1 MRSCNGAKFVKISSF
16 TLRITND
23 RYVRS
28 RITDLLIA
36 KDACFCYNRNME
48 AIINQRFKI
57 IKSLGQGGMGEIF
70 LAEDIELGRKV
81 AVKCISAAALR
92 DCVSRARFRREA
104 QAAARLDHP
113 NICPIYEIAE
123 ENGKDF
129 IIMQYVDG
137 VTLEQLLKI
146 KSLSL
151 DKIVGIALQITDG
164 MIAAQAQH
172 IVHLDIKPGNIMI
185 DKSGKIKIL
194 DFGLAEFRPRK
205 TADRKTRRP
214 EPGLSEKDVVMGTA
228 SYMSPEQVEGQ
239 DPDGR
244 SDIFSFGVVL
254 YELLERENPF
264 VDLENIITL
273 YNILHKRIKLGQD
286 VPKGLQKIVKK
297 TLQKKRERRY
307 PDFREIKKDLLA
319 LPARRAKATSRPA
332 QSKAGMAN
340 LPDK

>member
-1 MRSCNGAKFVKISSF
+1 MICPSCGAANDESDRLCAGCRSPLPPSSSRASLAKPILSG
-16 TLRITND
+16 
-23 RYVRS
+23 
-28 RITDLLIA
+28 
-36 KDACFCYNRNME
+36 
-48 AIINQRFKI
+48 RFRI

-70 LAEDIELGRKV
+70 LAEDTQLERKV
-81 AVKCISAAALR
+81 AIKCISADAVR
-92 DCVSRARFRREA
+92 DCVSRSRFQREA
-104 QAAARLDHP
+104 QAASRLDHP
-113 NICPIYEIAE
+113 NICKIYEIAE
-123 ENGKDF
+123 ENEREF

-151 DKIVGIALQITDG
+151 DKIIGIAMQITDG

-185 DKSGKIKIL
+185 DRRGKVKIL

-205 TADRKTRRP
+205 TADRKARRP
-214 EPGLSEKDVVMGTA
+214 EPGLSVKDVVMGTA

-254 YELLERENPF
+254 CELLDRENPF
-264 VDLENIITL
+264 ADLENIITL
-273 YNILHKRIKLGQD
+273 YNILHRKIKLGQD

-297 TLQKKRERRY
+297 TLQKNRERRY
-307 PDFREIKKDLLA
+307 GDFCEIKKDLLA
-319 LPARRAKATSRPA
+319 LQAQLEKAKTLPA
-332 QSKAGMAN
+332 QSKGGMAN
-340 LPDK
+340 LPSK